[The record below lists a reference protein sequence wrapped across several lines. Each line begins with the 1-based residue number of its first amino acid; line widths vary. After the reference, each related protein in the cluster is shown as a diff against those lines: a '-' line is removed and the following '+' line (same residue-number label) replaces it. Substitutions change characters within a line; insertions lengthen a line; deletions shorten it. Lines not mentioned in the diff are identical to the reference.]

1 MSRQRGFSLVELMV
15 ALVLGLIVM
24 GAALRLFVG
33 TRGSANLEDQLSR
46 QQEDARYAVEA
57 LAMDARQAGFV
68 GCRPGVK
75 RLLNDTADPLLYDI
89 ERPIEG
95 FEFTGT
101 GPGANYAVATLDPA
115 GVALNKWSNGTA
127 TLPAILKDSVLPGT
141 DVLIVKQAAL
151 RQPVRTTLTEQQQP
165 TTNAIELDGDPPDV
179 EEGTLV
185 VLSDCSGAD
194 LFQNTVDDD
203 KAHELARSAADP
215 DVSPGNRDAKLSH
228 PYPKGAEV
236 YVFSPSV
243 YYVGQGPRGEPGLYR
258 RRFKKGGAGDAQELV
273 PGVENMQLLFGEDTD
288 VDRLADT
295 YVPADQVGNW
305 GRVVSIKLALLMRT
319 GEDTHPNADT
329 ATYTLLGTTIDPPDA
344 RRVHRVVS
352 WTIALRNQTR

>member
-75 RLLNDTADPLLYDI
+75 RLLNDAADPLLYDI
-89 ERPIEG
+89 EQPIEG

-127 TLPAILKDSVLPGT
+127 TLPAILKDKVLPGT

-151 RQPVRTTLTEQQQP
+151 RQPVRTTQTVYQ
-165 TTNAIELDGDPPDV
+165 NASDISLDGDPPNV
-179 EEGTLV
+179 NNGTLV
-185 VLSDCSGAD
+185 VLSDCMGAD
-194 LFQNTVDDD
+194 LFQNTAGD
-203 KAHELARSAADP
+203 
-215 DVSPGNRDAKLSH
+215 NDAKLSRATGGAAPGQLSH

-258 RRFKKGGAGDAQELV
+258 RRFTTGGAGDAQELV
-273 PGVENMQLLFGEDTD
+273 PGVENMQLLFGEDIGEDTN
-288 VDRLADT
+288 VDNLADT

-305 GRVVSIKLALLMRT
+305 GRVVSIKIALLMRT
-319 GEDTHPNADT
+319 GADTHPQPDT

-344 RRVHRVVS
+344 RRVHRVAT